1 MKLII
6 RWLIIA
12 ASLFLAAWIVPGI
25 QVVGNAWIVL
35 GVTAIVL
42 GLLNAIIRPVLKFLS
57 CGFIFITM
65 GLFSV
70 VINATMLIL
79 ASNLAQN
86 WFDLGFYIDN
96 FWSALLGAL
105 IVSVVSM
112 ILGNMLKEKKS
123 KK

>member
-25 QVVGNAWIVL
+25 QVVGNAWIVF

-65 GLFSV
+65 GLFSI
-70 VINATMLIL
+70 VINASMLIL

-86 WFDLGFYIDN
+86 WFDVGFYIDN
-96 FWSALLGAL
+96 FWSALLGSL

-112 ILGNMLKEKKS
+112 ILGNLLKEKKS

>member
-1 MKLII
+1 MKLIV

-25 QVVGNAWIVL
+25 QVAGNAWMVFGI
-35 GVTAIVL
+35 TAIIL

-65 GLFSV
+65 GLFSI
-70 VINATMLIL
+70 VINASMLIL

-86 WFDLGFYIDN
+86 WFDVGFYVDN
-96 FWSALLGAL
+96 FWSALLGSL
-105 IVSVVSM
+105 IISLVSM
-112 ILGNMLKEKKS
+112 ILGNVLKEKKS